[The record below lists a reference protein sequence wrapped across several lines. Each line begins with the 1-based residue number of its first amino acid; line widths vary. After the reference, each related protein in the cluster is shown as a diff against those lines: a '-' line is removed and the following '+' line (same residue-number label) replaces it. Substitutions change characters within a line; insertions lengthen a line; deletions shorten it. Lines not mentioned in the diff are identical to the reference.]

1 MLTSPIELRQLQL
14 FLQLAEE
21 LNFSRAARNASISQS
36 SMTTQLQRLEDVL
49 GVHLVDRN
57 RHSVRLTAAGET
69 LQAEARG
76 LIDQIRTLV
85 ERTREAAGNVRPT
98 LRIGYSEMAISSP
111 MPKIIQEFRRRHPET
126 ETLLVEQSSNGSEKA
141 LLKGSVDCLFVPT
154 LRVHPELSN
163 LTIGEEV
170 VLVCIPDTSHLAP
183 HATLRIA
190 QLHDSNVILPD
201 EGSRFSQRIAR
212 AFAEEDVQLKVST
225 RLSRVSAMLTLVA
238 AEAGIC
244 FIPLSL
250 AGLVPDGVVTRP
262 VAPPALT
269 VPFSLVWLREPR
281 NLIVETFVTIAR
293 RMTADAAD

>member
-1 MLTSPIELRQLQL
+1 VLNSPIELRQLQL

-57 RHSVRLTAAGET
+57 RHSVRLTAAGEA
-69 LQAEARG
+69 LQTEARG
-76 LIDQIRTLV
+76 LLDQIRLLV

-111 MPKIIQEFRRRHPET
+111 MPKIIQEFRRQHPET

-141 LLKGSVDCLFVPT
+141 LLKGAVDCLFVPT
-154 LRVHPELSN
+154 LRANSQLSN
-163 LTIGEEV
+163 LTIGEEII
-170 VLVCIPDTSHLAP
+170 LVCIPETSDLARC
-183 HATLRIA
+183 AAVQIA
-190 QLHDSNVILPD
+190 QLQACNIILPD

-212 AFAEEDVQLKVST
+212 AFAEADVQLKVST

-269 VPFSLVWLREPR
+269 VSFSLVWLRESR
-281 NLIVETFVTIAR
+281 NLIVEHFVSIAR
-293 RMTADAAD
+293 RLTVGEAS